1 MPKFLYGA
9 ASTDTGEGV
18 LVLEDLSVKGFSTF
32 DPAMMLLDLP
42 HMQVSLFFCFLGVRN
57 SGGLVVLVLVL
68 LPLSLLL
75 MLLQLLLLLLLLR
88 YCFWFFCCCCCCYCC
103 YC

>member
-42 HMQVSLFFCFLGVRN
+42 HMQVSLFLF
-57 SGGLVVLVLVL
+57 
-68 LPLSLLL
+68 
-75 MLLQLLLLLLLLR
+75 
-88 YCFWFFCCCCCCYCC
+88 FWA
-103 YC
+103 

>member
-1 MPKFLYGA
+1 MLEKNINYNYSREVLPAVQEFARRRCGGNGKSIFRHFFVPKFLYGA

-42 HMQVSLFFCFLGVRN
+42 HMQVSLFFL
-57 SGGLVVLVLVL
+57 
-68 LPLSLLL
+68 
-75 MLLQLLLLLLLLR
+75 
-88 YCFWFFCCCCCCYCC
+88 FFGR
-103 YC
+103 